1 VFDFPYGGTNVA
13 ASSYI
18 NAANTNLFYM
28 NNIMHD
34 VWYQYGFNELNG
46 NFQENNYQR
55 GGFDGDF
62 VNAEAQ
68 DGSLAETVSLNNANF
83 STPDGNKGRMQM
95 FYGTEVLKLN
105 L

>member
-1 VFDFPYGGTNVA
+1 
-13 ASSYI
+13 
-18 NAANTNLFYM
+18 M

-83 STPDGNKGRMQM
+83 STRDGNKGRMQM

>member
-1 VFDFPYGGTNVA
+1 MVPSPEGGQSLVFDFPYGGTNV

-62 VNAEAQ
+62 VNAEARWFT
-68 DGSLAETVSLNNANF
+68 S
-83 STPDGNKGRMQM
+83 
-95 FYGTEVLKLN
+95 
-105 L
+105 

>member
-1 VFDFPYGGTNVA
+1 
-13 ASSYI
+13 
-18 NAANTNLFYM
+18 M

-68 DGSLAETVSLNNANF
+68 DGSLAET
-83 STPDGNKGRMQM
+83 
-95 FYGTEVLKLN
+95 
-105 L
+105 

>member
-1 VFDFPYGGTNVA
+1 MG
-13 ASSYI
+13 
-18 NAANTNLFYM
+18 LM
-28 NNIMHD
+28 N
-34 VWYQYGFNELNG
+34 LNG

-83 STPDGNKGRMQM
+83 STQETEIREGCKC